1 MQGISN
7 DTLAQFYE
15 LSLDLFCLAG
25 EDGYFKYINKAW
37 ETCLGY
43 DRETL
48 LSRPYLEFVHPDDK
62 QDTRVEQQ
70 RLASGALVLDFV
82 NRYRAKDGSWKW
94 LSWKAAPQP
103 SGEIYAVA
111 RDITT
116 QKEDERATKLLM
128 RKLELSNQELDR
140 FAYVVSH
147 DLKTPLRG
155 IANLAEWI
163 AEDLGD
169 NLPEHVKEHIDMMQE
184 RVELM
189 QQLIDD
195 MLRYARTGRSGHELG
210 PVDVSQIIDEIQGMI
225 DLPEGFELRKQEGL
239 PTIMG
244 VRLEV
249 LQMFQNLIVNAI
261 KYRTSDEG
269 WVSVRAESDGPFWR
283 FIVCDN
289 GIGID
294 PKFHDRVF
302 EIFQRLGDSADIEG
316 NGIGLAVVK
325 KIVEA
330 IGGNIQVESDGKSG
344 TCFTFT
350 WPKRP
355 AERVGR

>member
-1 MQGISN
+1 MLEISS
-7 DTLAQFYE
+7 DKLAQFYE

-25 EDGYFKYINKAW
+25 EDGYFKYINKSW

-43 DRETL
+43 DRESL
-48 LSRPYLEFVHPDDK
+48 LSRPYLDFVHPDDK
-62 QDTRVEQQ
+62 QVTRVEQQ
-70 RLASGALVLDFV
+70 RLANGAYVLDFE

-103 SGEIYAVA
+103 NGEIYAVA
-111 RDITT
+111 RDITA

-163 AEDLGD
+163 AEDLGEQLPD
-169 NLPEHVKEHIDMMQE
+169 NVKEHIRMMQD
-184 RVELM
+184 RVGLM

-195 MLRYARTGRSGHELG
+195 MLRYARTGRSGHDLG
-210 PVDVSQIIDEIQGMI
+210 PVNVSQIIIEIRDMI
-225 DLPEGFELRKQEGL
+225 DLPTGFELRVQDEL
-239 PTIMG
+239 PTILG
-244 VRLEV
+244 VKVEV

-261 KYRTSDEG
+261 KYRTADNG
-269 WVSVRAESDGPFWR
+269 WVSVKAESDGPFWR
-283 FIVCDN
+283 FVICDN
-289 GIGID
+289 GIGIQ
-294 PKFHDRVF
+294 PQYHDRVF
-302 EIFQRLGDSADIEG
+302 EIFQRLGDHDDVEG
-316 NGIGLAVVK
+316 TGIGLAVVK
-325 KIVEA
+325 KIVEGM
-330 IGGNIQVESDGKSG
+330 GGNIQVESDGKSG

-355 AERVGR
+355 AERV